1 MLTDR
6 QHRPLR
12 DLRLSVTDRC
22 NFRCRYCMPKER
34 FGEDFQFLPRSEVL
48 SFEELERV
56 AKQFVALGVEKLR
69 ITGGE
74 PLLRSG
80 LPHLVSKLRALGDVD
95 LALTTNGVLL
105 PKHAADLKAAG
116 LDRITVSLD
125 SLQPDTF
132 KALCDANYTPADV
145 LLGIEA
151 AERAGFRSI
160 KINAVVKKGVNDLE
174 LVEMA
179 RHFKGTGHVLRF
191 IEYMD
196 VGTTNGWRLDDVV
209 TKAQILE
216 GLREHFALIEP
227 TEPQPGVAQ
236 RFHYADGSGEIG
248 IISSVSE
255 PFCGQCSRARLSA
268 EGKLYTCLF
277 ANAGHDVKAWLRSAK
292 TDAEVKALLENVWK
306 ARSDR
311 YSEIRTS
318 STPTRRRIEMSYI
331 GG

>member
-1 MLTDR
+1 
-6 QHRPLR
+6 
-12 DLRLSVTDRC
+12 
-22 NFRCRYCMPKER
+22 MPKER
-34 FGEDFQFLPRSEVL
+34 FGEDFQFLPKSELL

-80 LPHLVSKLRALGDVD
+80 LPQLVEKLRAIGDVD

-105 PKHAADLKAAG
+105 PKHAAGLKAAG

-125 SLQPDTF
+125 SLQPETF
-132 KALCDANYTPADV
+132 KALCDANYAPSDV

-179 RHFKGTGHVLRF
+179 QHFKGTGRVLRF

-196 VGTTNGWRLDDVV
+196 VGTTNGWRLDDVT

-216 GLREHFALIEP
+216 RLREHFDLIEP
-227 TEPQPGVAQ
+227 AEPQPGVAQ
-236 RFHYADGSGEIG
+236 RFLYADGSGEIG

-277 ANAGHDVKAWLRSAK
+277 ANTGHDVKAWLRSAK
-292 TDAEVKALLENVWK
+292 TDVEVKALLEDVWK
-306 ARSDR
+306 ARADR
-311 YSEIRTS
+311 YSEIRTAD
-318 STPTRRRIEMSYI
+318 TPTRRRIEMSYI

>member
-1 MLTDR
+1 
-6 QHRPLR
+6 
-12 DLRLSVTDRC
+12 
-22 NFRCRYCMPKER
+22 MPKER
-34 FGEDFQFLPRSEVL
+34 FGEDFQFLPKSEVL

-56 AKQFVALGVEKLR
+56 AKQFIALGVEKLR

-80 LPHLVSKLRALGDVD
+80 LPLLVSKLRALGNID

-105 PKHAADLKAAG
+105 PKHAADLKTAG
-116 LDRITVSLD
+116 LDRLTVSLD

-132 KALCDANYTPADV
+132 KALCDANYAPTDV

-179 RHFKGTGHVLRF
+179 KFFKGTGHVLRF

-196 VGTTNGWRLDDVV
+196 VGTTNGWRLDEVV
-209 TKAQILE
+209 SQAQILE
-216 GLREHFALIEP
+216 RLREHFDLIEP
-227 TEPQPGVAQ
+227 AESQTGVAR
-236 RFHYADGSGEIG
+236 RFLYADGSGEIG
-248 IISSVSE
+248 IISSVSQ

-277 ANAGHDVKAWLRSAK
+277 ASAGHDVKAWLRSAK
-292 TDAEVKALLENVWK
+292 TDEELQALLRDIWE

-318 STPTRRRIEMSYI
+318 QTPTRRRIEMYYI